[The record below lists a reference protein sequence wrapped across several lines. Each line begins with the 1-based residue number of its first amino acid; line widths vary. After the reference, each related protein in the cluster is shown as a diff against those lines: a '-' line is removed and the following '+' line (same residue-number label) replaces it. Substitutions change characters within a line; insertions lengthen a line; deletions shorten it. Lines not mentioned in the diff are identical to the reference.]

1 MVQSHIIASV
11 ETLDF
16 VATMS
21 PVKMKLTFEAMQTL
35 MEELR
40 QNEMWVI
47 YLMGLGKE
55 MTEKVTKTD
64 LNNIIRI
71 LCKNL
76 KWIGK
81 CSNKTSKF

>member
-1 MVQSHIIASV
+1 MRA
-11 ETLDF
+11 
-16 VATMS
+16 
-21 PVKMKLTFEAMQTL
+21 VKMKLTFEAMQTL